1 MLSRVLLLRLIGIG
15 AGSLALASIWALY
28 NVFMPLLLGAFIE
41 SRALRGAIM
50 GLDNVVAIAL
60 IPVVGAWSDRVD
72 GPWGRRLP
80 FLLVGVPLAALTFAA
95 LPWAAAALWTLLLV
109 DVVFLLAITLYRAP
123 LVALMPDHVAE
134 RDRSAANGVIT
145 LMAAVGGAL
154 ALLLIAPSFDRAPW
168 LPFAA
173 AAALALIAL
182 AALLAA
188 AQRHPPFV
196 STGVVQDDAPLLTV
210 LLRDVRALGR
220 PAQRGALWLL
230 VGLFACFFGFA
241 AVEAQFSVLVTESLG
256 ASGGEAGR
264 MLGLASGAF
273 VLSALPAGLAAR
285 RLGALTTMRVGAA
298 VLALAL
304 LVAFARFDPHVLAVC
319 MALAGVG
326 WAAVLVPAYPLVA
339 GLGGR
344 ERTGFY
350 TGMYYLFGSGAAIV
364 APALVGGAMDLL
376 GNPALLLASAL
387 ALMVGIAFLSAAGR
401 HVAAP
406 PGR

>member
-1 MLSRVLLLRLIGIG
+1 MLSRRLLLRLIGIG
-15 AGSLALASIWALY
+15 AGSLALAAIWALY

-50 GLDNVVAIAL
+50 GLDNVIAIAL
-60 IPVVGAWSDRVD
+60 IPLVGAWSDRVD

-80 FLLVGVPLAALTFAA
+80 FLLVGVPVAALTFAA

-109 DVVFLLAITLYRAP
+109 DVAFLLSITLYRAP

-145 LMAAVGGAL
+145 LMAAIGGAL
-154 ALLLIAPSFDRAPW
+154 ALLLIAPSFDRAAW

-173 AAALALIAL
+173 GAALALFAL
-182 AALLAA
+182 GALLAA

-196 STGVVQDDAPLLTV
+196 SSGAVQDDAPLLTG
-210 LLRDVRALGR
+210 LLRDARALGD
-220 PAQRGALWLL
+220 PAHRGALWLL
-230 VGLFACFFGFA
+230 IGLFACFFGFA

-273 VLSALPAGLAAR
+273 VLSALPAGFAAR
-285 RLGALTTMRVGAA
+285 RLGSLATMRIGAA

-304 LVAFARFDPHVLAVC
+304 LVAFVRFDPQVLAAC
-319 MALAGVG
+319 MAVAGVG

-344 ERTGFY
+344 DRIGFY

-364 APALVGGAMDLL
+364 APALVGGAMDLF
-376 GNPALLLASAL
+376 GNPALLIASAL
-387 ALMVGIAFLSAAGR
+387 ALAAGIVCLNASGR
-401 HVAAP
+401 HAAATA
-406 PGR
+406 GR